1 MPNRINLQLLIS
13 YLGLVP
19 LIIIILD
26 KFYFGLFNPY
36 VLKDFSILYSIII
49 FVFIGAINWSLVEN
63 ISFMQVLMGFLPS
76 LLSVL
81 IIILYLNSIDVSLLI
96 ITFLFCQLAIDNF
109 LYKKR
114 LEKKIFMIMR
124 VPLTFSIIISLILIQ
139 L

>member
-26 KFYFGLFNPY
+26 KFYFSLFNPY

-49 FVFIGAINWSLVEN
+49 FVFIGAINWSLGEN

-76 LLSVL
+76 LLSIL

-124 VPLTFSIIISLILIQ
+124 VPLTFSIIISLILI
-139 L
+139 